1 MSKDDGGN
9 AFPVA
14 DYDHMA
20 MQPATVDEHKRQLM
34 GMSLRDYFAA
44 KALQGYLA
52 NSWQAETLDSLGES
66 APQQMATVVEISYA
80 MADAMLA
87 ARNA

>member
-1 MSKDDGGN
+1 MSKDNGGN

-34 GMSLRDYFAA
+34 GMTLRDYFAA
-44 KALQGYLA
+44 KAMPLAWKAAEDGYF
-52 NSWQAETLDSLGES
+52 NSGEDSIN
-66 APQQMATVVEISYA
+66 ADVATCAYQ

-87 ARNA
+87 ARTA

>member
-44 KALQGYLA
+44 RALAPAFPGMSTRDVQYA
-52 NSWQAETLDSLGES
+52 AEAAYEL
-66 APQQMATVVEISYA
+66 
-80 MADAMLA
+80 ADAMLA